1 MPHDITLC
9 AGDDCPL
16 KQFCYRHT
24 AELLGKQNFFGS
36 LNFDFST
43 KNCPFFIKNDNYFG
57 HIRLK
62 AFKIWEMSD
71 KTAQNSK
78 HYWQLAEEEFFSNL

>member
-9 AGDDCPL
+9 AGGDCPL

-24 AELLGKQNFFGS
+24 AEVLGKQNFFGS
-36 LNFDFST
+36 LYFDFST
-43 KNCPFFIKNDNYFG
+43 KNCPFFIKNDAYFG

-62 AFKIWEMSD
+62 AFTIWELD
-71 KTAQNSK
+71 KQPDKNTK
-78 HYWQLAEEEFFSNL
+78 HYWQLAEDDFFLNI

>member
-9 AGDDCPL
+9 AGGDCPL

-24 AELLGKQNFFGS
+24 TEVLGRQNFFGS

-43 KNCPFFIKNDNYFG
+43 NHCQFFIKNDTYFG

-62 AFKIWEMSD
+62 AFKIWETNKLPD
-71 KTAQNSK
+71 KNSK
-78 HYWQLAEEEFFSNL
+78 HYWQLAEDEFLLNI